1 MYGQLIEQAE
11 KYLRSLYEQDNI
23 AEQLM
28 RKLTELMAAGEANA
42 DAACRAMRLS
52 RRTLQRRLR
61 AEKTSFQKVL
71 NEARAVLAVNYLSDE
86 RLKSS
91 KSRCCSAIRTSAR
104 SRQLSS
110 PGTTCRRP
118 NTASVFSAT
127 SEPFDCSLTDAYS
140 GASILFRYFSFSK
153 GSNRPSSST
162 SKRIDCPGY
171 TPSTTSESRTITTP
185 FTST

>member
-1 MYGQLIEQAE
+1 MYGPLIEQAE

-42 DAACRAMRLS
+42 DAACRALRLS

-86 RLKSS
+86 RLKSFDVAMLLGYS
-91 KSRCCSAIRTSAR
+91 SISSFTTAFKSWYDMPPAEY
-104 SRQLSS
+104 RQRVL
-110 PGTTCRRP
+110 GH
-118 NTASVFSAT
+118 A
-127 SEPFDCSLTDAYS
+127 
-140 GASILFRYFSFSK
+140 
-153 GSNRPSSST
+153 
-162 SKRIDCPGY
+162 
-171 TPSTTSESRTITTP
+171 
-185 FTST
+185 